1 MTGRPRAD
9 DVDQEADVRTP
20 TNTRLSSGPGRQHPF
35 VEDRMARKPVT
46 WYIATPADGIIE
58 MSRHAGTPV
67 NLAANVGQV
76 IDHPKPCT
84 NLWFDEGPFSYF
96 RMVKRVGEA
105 LEDTGIWPITWPV
118 RLWIVE
124 PLGETGNWGQRHYPY
139 RLLSHQ
145 IRVLEETDAHRSLG
159 AAGRDVLDVIQQQ
172 IPEQAVRWAA
182 DWDADPEGMRQRQ
195 WNWAQC
201 GGRAC
206 GSGQWAQS
214 VALTTSHARRE
225 SAAQTWI
232 EHLARRAVDQALA
245 DTDASMYAYSYAY
258 GRATGHAVAAQHQAR
273 FDAYVLDALRGTGL
287 DSSAAVAA

>member
-1 MTGRPRAD
+1 
-9 DVDQEADVRTP
+9 
-20 TNTRLSSGPGRQHPF
+20 
-35 VEDRMARKPVT
+35 MARRPVT

-67 NLAANVGQV
+67 NLADNVGNV
-76 IDHPKPCT
+76 IDHPNPCR
-84 NLWFDEGPFSYF
+84 NKWYDESRFSYF

-124 PLGETGNWGQRHYPY
+124 PLGETGNWSQRHYPY

-145 IRVLEETDAHRSLG
+145 IRVIEETDAHRALG
-159 AAGRDVLDVIQQQ
+159 PRGRDVLDVVQQQ
-172 IPEQAVRWAA
+172 IPKQAARWAA
-182 DWDADPEGMRQRQ
+182 DWDADPEGMRQRE
-195 WNWAQC
+195 WNWEQC

-206 GSGQWAQS
+206 ASGRRAES
-214 VALTTSHARRE
+214 VALTMSHARRE

-258 GRATGHAVAAQHQAR
+258 GRAIGHAVAAQHQTR

-287 DSSAAVAA
+287 DSPASAAA